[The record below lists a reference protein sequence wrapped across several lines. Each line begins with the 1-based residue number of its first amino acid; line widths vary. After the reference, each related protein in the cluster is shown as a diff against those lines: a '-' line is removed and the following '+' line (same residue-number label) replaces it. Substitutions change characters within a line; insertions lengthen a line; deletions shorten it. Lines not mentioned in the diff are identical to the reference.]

1 MEVEGAAKFLFPH
14 SYTIRIRISFLPNMR
29 SQILLKACARGARR
43 AWLAVVPTD
52 EAKLSRREDL
62 VEQGRPASALM
73 TITGVAR
80 RFPRDLLPP
89 VPMFAAGT
97 RTRCP
102 PCRAAAIRKGRRR
115 LAGRGAG
122 PDPWLICAPSR

>member
-1 MEVEGAAKFLFPH
+1 MISTPIR
-14 SYTIRIRISFLPNMR
+14 TISIRISFLPNMR

-43 AWLAVVPTD
+43 AWLAVVPTH

-89 VPMFAAGT
+89 VPMFAT
-97 RTRCP
+97 
-102 PCRAAAIRKGRRR
+102 
-115 LAGRGAG
+115 
-122 PDPWLICAPSR
+122 